1 MPKSELQNTSLLTA
15 MSFFLILLLVT
26 SCSIPEEIVEEE
38 EPEEEEE
45 KTEEVVEEPSER
57 DPDDMPEDPDAEP
70 VDVERSEMDIDF
82 RSYRSSLRDQY
93 AHVQTSV
100 PDAYLDAGEEEERR
114 ISNSGFRVQIAST
127 RDMSEADQYQEDF
140 TAWADTLDF
149 DAKPESYI
157 SFRQPNY
164 RVHVGDFLSRS
175 DAIAF
180 SEIVK
185 QKFEEA
191 WVVRDQIDTS
201 VILRALE
208 EEEDLVLDELAEE
221 EADVEDKDEEKED
234 DDDEEEE
241 NDDEEEEID
250 E

>member
-26 SCSIPEEIVEEE
+26 SCSVPEEVVEEE
-38 EPEEEEE
+38 EPEEEE
-45 KTEEVVEEPSER
+45 TEVVVEEPSER

-70 VDVERSEMDIDF
+70 VDMERSEMDIDF

-127 RDMSEADQYQEDF
+127 RDMSEADQYREDF
-140 TAWADTLDF
+140 IVWADTMDF
-149 DAKPESYI
+149 DTKPEAYI

-175 DAIAF
+175 DAITF

-191 WVVRDQIDTS
+191 WVVRDQINTS

-221 EADVEDKDEEKED
+221 DDEA
-234 DDDEEEE
+234 DEEEE
-241 NDDEEEEID
+241 ESEDNGDEDEHAEEEQNP
-250 E
+250 